1 MVTALNIESYVKEY
15 ASGSGG
21 DEPTVPPDLPDKS
34 NLVLGN
40 TFMWGVFPW
49 VVVHVD
55 DSAQE
60 CYLAIGEEYEAS
72 PDIKSNLD
80 FANLNAQYNLIA
92 NTFLTEG
99 QRAALKYIVAGTT
112 SGRLFSPTEEQ
123 VASTFDYYRTSK
135 SNRVWSGSKWWT
147 STATKYVDT
156 NGNIVQATGE
166 RASGR
171 PHCCID
177 MSQYDSQEEPE
188 EPVKPEH
195 DWPDQSQLTLGNNI
209 TWADQQWIVSHVTS
223 TEAYLTLKGLSGTSS
238 WNNLQNTCTTFA
250 NSLTEAQKTCLKSVT
265 ADNTSGKVFVATK
278 DQMDGGF
285 RYFNSDD
292 RRTLS
297 TDHVNT
303 DYWTST
309 NSKFSSSIIY
319 VVLSNGELFS
329 DSYGG
334 TYPLLGF
341 RPSVCID
348 LTLYHS

>member
-1 MVTALNIESYVKEY
+1 MPIKMVTALNIESYVKEY
-15 ASGSGG
+15 AGGGGG
-21 DEPTVPPDLPDKS
+21 DEPTVPPDLPARS
-34 NLVLGN
+34 NLFLGN
-40 TFMWGVFPW
+40 TFMWGMLPW

-55 DSAQE
+55 DAAQE
-60 CYLAIGEEYEAS
+60 CYLAVGEEYEAS

-80 FANLNAQYNLIA
+80 FTNLNAQYNLIA

-177 MSQYDSQEEPE
+177 MSLYDSQEGGGSELNPE
-188 EPVKPEH
+188 L
-195 DWPDQSQLTLGNNI
+195 PDKDSLTVGNNT
-209 TWADQQWIVSHVTS
+209 TWAGEQWIVSHKTGN
-223 TEAYLTLKGLSGTSS
+223 EAYLTLKGLSGNSSRKDLQSACTS
-238 WNNLQNTCTTFA
+238 FA
-250 NSLTEAQKTCLKSVT
+250 GKFTEAQKACLKSVT
-265 ADNTSGKVFVATK
+265 ADNTSGIVFVATK
-278 DQMDGGF
+278 DQMNGGF
-285 RYFNSDD
+285 RYFNSDS
-292 RRTLS
+292 RRAL
-297 TDHVNT
+297 NEE
-303 DYWTST
+303 YWTST
-309 NSKFSSSIIY
+309 GSKSSGGIAY
-319 VVLSNGELFS
+319 CVLSNGEVFS
-329 DSYGG
+329 DSYSLS
-334 TYPLLGF
+334 YPPFGF

-348 LTLYHS
+348 LTLYNT